1 MTRQQLIKFY
11 EKVEKAGKRL
21 AAARSE
27 LKEAEEKYMESNGLK
42 LGQKVIIKQKH
53 SQGKIGI
60 ISKRR
65 MSKDWEVDIY
75 YRVHKITKS
84 GKAHKTAN
92 ISWIWYDKDELEII
106 EDGEVKN
113 D

>member
-1 MTRQQLIKFY
+1 MTKEHLVKYCGNVWLKQRQLEEAKETLEAAKRKYCEETGIPVGTKVKIKPC
-11 EKVEKAGKRL
+11 
-21 AAARSE
+21 
-27 LKEAEEKYMESNGLK
+27 SN
-42 LGQKVIIKQKH
+42 
-53 SQGKIGI
+53 KIGVVREKMVFGAPNNI
-60 ISKRR
+60 KIQ
-65 MSKDWEVDIY
+65 
-75 YRVHKITKS
+75 YRIAKITKS